1 MTGPRPTEMLRG
13 SHILRV
19 VWVPGT
25 DLLEGHCWCGA
36 SQVAD
41 EPIALWEWLTA
52 HPVGHRH
59 ESSAGSTPP
68 PAARRLVPA

>member
-1 MTGPRPTEMLRG
+1 MTAPRPTEMLRG
-13 SHILRV
+13 PHILRV

-41 EPIALWEWLTA
+41 EPIVLWEWLTA
-52 HPVGHRH
+52 HPVGHEH
-59 ESSAGSTPP
+59 ASPSEPAP
-68 PAARRLVPA
+68 PAASRQLAPV